1 MTPMNQGLRA
11 VGTVELGGLKNPPSR
26 KRIDYIIKCAKEL
39 LPHLGKHEDEWLGFR
54 PTLPDF
60 LPILGP
66 SLKNK
71 NIIYA
76 FGHQHLGWT
85 LGAIT
90 GKIISKIVAG
100 EKTNLDLTPYSSKD
114 LIRKFLSKNYLA
126 YTFLTLAALFWSGNF
141 IIGKFATLFE
151 VPPLTLNFLRWVMVW
166 FILIPFTIKEILAKR
181 NYIKENF
188 LVISFM
194 GILTIS
200 TFNSVVYF
208 ALNYTQV
215 INAVLMLA
223 AIPPMIIIFSSIMKI
238 EKTNMFQISGL
249 ILSIF
254 GVGTIISN
262 ADIQKIIS
270 LTFNIGDIWMLV
282 CVLSWSLY
290 STLLKKSKLELSQFS
305 LIQIMVTV
313 GLIFL
318 FPQFLYEK
326 SIGLDLK
333 INKAFIFILTY
344 VVIFPA
350 IAAYYCWQKAI
361 ELIGPNRSSMFIQLM
376 PLFSAVMAIIIF
388 NEKFELYHFA
398 GAFL

>member
-1 MTPMNQGLRA
+1 M
-11 VGTVELGGLKNPPSR
+11 
-26 KRIDYIIKCAKEL
+26 
-39 LPHLGKHEDEWLGFR
+39 
-54 PTLPDF
+54 
-60 LPILGP
+60 
-66 SLKNK
+66 
-71 NIIYA
+71 
-76 FGHQHLGWT
+76 
-85 LGAIT
+85 
-90 GKIISKIVAG
+90 
-100 EKTNLDLTPYSSKD
+100 
-114 LIRKFLSKNYLA
+114 SKNYIA

-151 VPPLTLNFLRWVMVW
+151 VPPLTLNFFRWVMVW
-166 FILIPFTIKEILAKR
+166 FILIPFTIKEILAKG

-188 LVISFM
+188 LVISVM

-223 AIPPMIIIFSSIMKI
+223 AIPPTIIIFSSIMNI
-238 EKTNMFQISGL
+238 EKTNIFQISGL

-270 LTFNIGDIWMLV
+270 LSFNKGDIWMIV

-318 FPQFLYEK
+318 FPQFLYEQ
-326 SIGLDLK
+326 SIGLDVK
-333 INKAFIFILTY
+333 INKAFIFILIY

-376 PLFSAVMAIIIF
+376 PLFSALMAIIIF
-388 NEKFELYHFA
+388 KEKFQFYHFV
-398 GAFL
+398 GASFIISGIYLSNRKTR